1 MDQTPYEIERKYLI
15 RYPDLAW
22 LEASAE
28 PSRITQTY
36 LLNGEGCTERVRSRE
51 TDGRTVYTHTT
62 KKRLTDMRRIEIES
76 EIFRGEYEAL
86 LLRADPALRTIEKT
100 RWCLREGG
108 FLYEIDVFPFWKDR
122 AFLEIELEDEGQSF
136 PWPERI
142 VPIREVT
149 GDRRYSNAS
158 LALEI
163 PQEEIQQNESK

>member
-1 MDQTPYEIERKYLI
+1 M
-15 RYPDLAW
+15 
-22 LEASAE
+22 
-28 PSRITQTY
+28 
-36 LLNGEGCTERVRSRE
+36 
-51 TDGRTVYTHTT
+51 
-62 KKRLTDMRRIEIES
+62 
-76 EIFRGEYEAL
+76 
-86 LLRADPALRTIEKT
+86 
-100 RWCLREGG
+100 
-108 FLYEIDVFPFWKDR
+108 FPFWKDR